1 LATIAAYA
9 VNRTVGMSSS
19 TADIG
24 NWLEPLG
31 LASLFVEAITAAVS
45 LYVPTDVAGPQPVRK
60 R

>member
-1 LATIAAYA
+1 M
-9 VNRTVGMSSS
+9 VGMPSS

-31 LASLFVEAITAAVS
+31 LASLFVEAITVAVS
-45 LYVPTDVAGPQPVRK
+45 LYALSDVAAQQPARK